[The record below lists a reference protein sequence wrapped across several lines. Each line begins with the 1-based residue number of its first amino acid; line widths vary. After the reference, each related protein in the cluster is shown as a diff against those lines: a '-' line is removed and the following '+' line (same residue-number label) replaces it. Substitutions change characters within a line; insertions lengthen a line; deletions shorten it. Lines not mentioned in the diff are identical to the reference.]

1 MTNKSIA
8 ISAIKDMAGSATMAE
23 IQYKLYVIE
32 KINKAKVDIKK
43 NGTVDSDDARMIA
56 AKWK

>member
-1 MTNKSIA
+1 MTNKTVA
-8 ISAIKDMAGSATMAE
+8 LSAIEEMSNSVTLAE

-32 KINKAKVDIKK
+32 KIQKAKRDVRK
-43 NGTVDSDDARMIA
+43 NGVVDSESARKIA

>member
-1 MTNKSIA
+1 MTNKTLA
-8 ISAIKDMAGSATMAE
+8 LSAIAEMSNSATMAE

-32 KINKAKVDIKK
+32 KVHKAKVDIRK
-43 NGTVDSDDARMIA
+43 NGVIDAGDARKIA

>member
-1 MTNKSIA
+1 MTNKTLA
-8 ISAIKDMAGSATMAE
+8 LSAIKEMGSSATMAE

-32 KINKAKVDIKK
+32 KIHKAKIDVRK
-43 NGTVDSDDARMIA
+43 NGVIDSSDAKKIA